1 MINDLDTSV
10 SHTSLSGVNG
20 VWSLAQ
26 MVKNL
31 PAIQETWVRSLGRE
45 DPLEKGMAHS
55 SILAWRIP
63 WQKGLVSY
71 SPWGC
76 KESDMTERLTISCHL
91 LLYKHL
97 PLRPVNPGLFLSTWW
112 PSTRS
117 NKRKFHREEH
127 LPLDPDTIPCCV
139 NWKSGSDASGLT
151 VLIGSIFTL
160 NYSAQQ
166 GGKNAPTVFV
176 KLSFNSTFLN
186 FCIWD
191 ILGRIKTNISQ
202 GR

>member
-76 KESDMTERLTISCHL
+76 KESDMTELLILKYFSFPLHVHKILISSAVKFVFASSLHRNVTFAFHCLSQTTGSTCSH
-91 LLYKHL
+91 
-97 PLRPVNPGLFLSTWW
+97 PLR
-112 PSTRS
+112 
-117 NKRKFHREEH
+117 
-127 LPLDPDTIPCCV
+127 
-139 NWKSGSDASGLT
+139 GS
-151 VLIGSIFTL
+151 
-160 NYSAQQ
+160 SAMD
-166 GGKNAPTVFV
+166 
-176 KLSFNSTFLN
+176 SF
-186 FCIWD
+186 
-191 ILGRIKTNISQ
+191 
-202 GR
+202 